1 MFLCLCK
8 CVYVGKYIQ
17 NVNAVQPSF
26 AISLTHSVIKQQE
39 GRSAGEIVAIL
50 ERDSTCGSYLH
61 VVHPLKESSSQ
72 RENNMVLSNIVDISI
87 FYELGLHSVDSHNS
101 QNALQ
106 RLR

>member
-26 AISLTHSVIKQQE
+26 AISLTHSLIKQQE
-39 GRSAGEIVAIL
+39 GRSAGGIVANL
-50 ERDSTCGSYLH
+50 GRDSGSHLH

-106 RLR
+106 LLR

>member
-39 GRSAGEIVAIL
+39 GRSAGGTVANL
-50 ERDSTCGSYLH
+50 GRDSTCGSYLH
-61 VVHPLKESSSQ
+61 VLHPLKES
-72 RENNMVLSNIVDISI
+72 
-87 FYELGLHSVDSHNS
+87 
-101 QNALQ
+101 
-106 RLR
+106 